1 MHFVYLNIMI
11 HLFPGDIQRW
21 RWSWYMFGMLMWA
34 ICPLSAEAEIY
45 KYVKDGVVHY
55 TDRPPAQTAYKTIG
69 RKPLVSSSAKKTGI
83 TPGTASKTHPYLE
96 IIQKVAKTY
105 DMNPKLIQA
114 IIKVESDYNARAVSP
129 KGAQGLMQ
137 LMPET
142 ATRFGVSD
150 SFDPEE
156 NITGGVKY
164 LCYLFEEFGEKNLDL
179 VLAGYNAGEQAV
191 KKYNNQIPPYAE
203 TKQYVKQVLALYS
216 SGSLTPYKHTNAAK
230 IYRYVNK
237 NGVVTF
243 TNVPK
248 VY

>member
-1 MHFVYLNIMI
+1 MMRLLSWY
-11 HLFPGDIQRW
+11 IQRW
-21 RWSWYMFGMLMWA
+21 RRVWSVFGMLIWVT
-34 ICPLSAEAEIY
+34 CPLAVEAEIY

-55 TDRPPAQTAYKTIG
+55 TDRPPGQAAYNTVG
-69 RKPLVSSSAKKTGI
+69 SKPSGSSAVKKTVI
-83 TPGTASKTHPYLE
+83 TPGTASTTRPYLD
-96 IIQKVAKTY
+96 IIQKVAKAY
-105 DMNPKLIQA
+105 DMNAQLIQA
-114 IIKVESDYNARAVSP
+114 IIKVESNYNARAVSP
-129 KGAQGLMQ
+129 KGARGLMQ
-137 LMPET
+137 LIPAT

-164 LCYLFEEFGEKNLDL
+164 LCYLFEEFGEDNLDL

-216 SGSLTPYKHTNAAK
+216 PGSHRQPKTPK